1 MGERLRVLVVDDEE
15 GIRLG
20 VARVL
25 EKFTS
30 SFPDIAAEISY
41 DVETAASGEDAVER
55 LRDAPPDI
63 LLLDLK
69 LPGIGGLDVL
79 RVARSLDPPVL
90 TVMVTAYAS
99 VTTAVEATRGGTFD
113 FLPKPFTPNEIKGV
127 VRRATR
133 DLVLSR
139 QAKQLAAE
147 RRRTRF
153 ELIRVLVHELKAPLS
168 AVEGY
173 LTSIL
178 DGVVS
183 DEQTRRHVVTR
194 SIARIQGMRQLIL
207 DLLDVTRLEAGMKA
221 RVFSTVQLGELA
233 RECMDALR
241 PQVEA
246 KHLTMDIV
254 SEPNL
259 EFVAVRAEIEI
270 VLNNLLTNAIKY
282 NREGGSVHV
291 SLGRHEDAFEISV
304 RDTGFGLS
312 HEDAAKLF
320 NDFVRIKNAKT
331 RGIEGSGLG
340 LATVKRIA
348 ELYHGDASVSSELD
362 KGSTFTVTLKA
373 VPPQAAALPEK
384 QVQP

>member
-1 MGERLRVLVVDDEE
+1 MAERLRVLVVDDEE

-20 VARVL
+20 IGRVL
-25 EKFTS
+25 EKFVA

-41 DVETAASGEDAVER
+41 EVEAAATGEEAVER
-55 LRDAPPDI
+55 LRQAPPDI

-79 RVARSLDPPVL
+79 REARNLDPPVL
-90 TVMVTAYAS
+90 TVMITAYAS
-99 VTTAVEATRGGTFD
+99 VTAAVEATRSGTFD
-113 FLPKPFTPNEIKGV
+113 FLPKPFTPTEIKSA
-127 VRRATR
+127 VRRASR

-139 QAKQLAAE
+139 QAKKLAADQ
-147 RRRTRF
+147 RRTRF
-153 ELIRVLVHELKAPLS
+153 ELIRVLVHELKAPLG

-173 LTSIL
+173 LSSIL
-178 DGVVS
+178 DGVIS
-183 DEQTRRHVVTR
+183 DEDTLRRVVTR

-221 RVFSTVQLGELA
+221 REFSTVALGDVA

-246 KHLTMDIV
+246 KNVTMELTDAPVLQM
-254 SEPNL
+254 
-259 EFVAVRAEIEI
+259 VAVRAEIEI
-270 VLNNLLTNAIKY
+270 VLSNLLTNAIKY
-282 NREGGSVHV
+282 NRDGGQVRV
-291 SLGRHEDAFEISV
+291 SLGSHDDVFEISV
-304 RDTGFGLS
+304 KDTGFGLAP
-312 HEDAAKLF
+312 EDAAKLF

-348 ELYHGDASVSSELD
+348 GLYHGDVAVSSVPD
-362 KGSTFTVTLKA
+362 QGSTFTVTLKA
-373 VPPQAAALPEK
+373 ASPEK
-384 QVQP
+384 NPPS

>member
-1 MGERLRVLVVDDEE
+1 MREQLRVLVVDDEE

-25 EKFTS
+25 EKFVA

-41 DVETAASGEDAVER
+41 QVESAATGEVAVER
-55 LRDAPPDI
+55 LREAPPDI
-63 LLLDLK
+63 MLLDLK

-79 RVARSLDPPVL
+79 REACALEPPVL
-90 TVMVTAYAS
+90 TIMITAYAS

-113 FLPKPFTPNEIKGV
+113 FLPKPFTPNEIKAV

-133 DLVLSR
+133 DLILSR
-139 QAKQLAAE
+139 QAKKLAAE
-147 RRRTRF
+147 QRRTRF
-153 ELIRVLVHELKAPLS
+153 ELIRVLVHELKAPLG

-173 LTSIL
+173 LSSIL

-183 DEQTRRHVVTR
+183 DEQTMRRVVTR

-221 RVFSTVQLGELA
+221 RVFAQLQLPEVA

-241 PQVEA
+241 PQAEA
-246 KHLTMDIV
+246 KNVTMAITCTQEL
-254 SEPNL
+254 SL
-259 EFVAVRAEIEI
+259 VAVRAEIEI

-282 NREGGSVHV
+282 NREGGQVEVTLSKH
-291 SLGRHEDAFEISV
+291 DDMFEIVV

-312 HEDAAKLF
+312 REDAAKLF

-348 ELYHGDASVSSELD
+348 GLYHGDAWVASEPD
-362 KGSTFTVTLKA
+362 KGSTFTVTLKSE
-373 VPPQAAALPEK
+373 PSEK
-384 QVQP
+384 IVQP

>member
-1 MGERLRVLVVDDEE
+1 MPEPLRVLVVDDEE

-25 EKFTS
+25 ERFVA
-30 SFPDIAAEISY
+30 SFPDIAADIRYE
-41 DVETAASGEDAVER
+41 VEAASTGEMAVER
-55 LRDAPPDI
+55 LREAAPDI

-79 RVARSLDPPVL
+79 REARALEPPVL
-90 TVMVTAYAS
+90 TVMITAYAS

-113 FLPKPFTPNEIKGV
+113 FLPKPFTPNEIKAV

-133 DLVLSR
+133 DLILSR
-139 QAKQLAAE
+139 QAKKLAAE
-147 RRRTRF
+147 QRRTRF
-153 ELIRVLVHELKAPLS
+153 ELIRVLVHELKAPLG

-173 LTSIL
+173 LSSIL

-183 DEQTRRHVVTR
+183 DQDTMHRVITR

-221 RVFSTVQLGELA
+221 RVFAQLQLGEVA
-233 RECMDALR
+233 RECADALR
-241 PQVEA
+241 PQADAKEVTMVIHGAPEA
-246 KHLTMDIV
+246 EI
-254 SEPNL
+254 
-259 EFVAVRAEIEI
+259 VAVRAEVEMIF
-270 VLNNLLTNAIKY
+270 NNLLTNAIKY
-282 NREGGSVHV
+282 NRDGGQVEV
-291 SLGRHEDAFEISV
+291 TLGKHDDMYEIAV

-312 HEDAAKLF
+312 EPEAAKLF

-348 ELYHGDASVSSELD
+348 GLYHGDAWVASEPD
-362 KGSTFTVTLKA
+362 KGSTFTVTLKSE
-373 VPPQAAALPEK
+373 PPEK
-384 QVQP
+384 VTQP

>member
-1 MGERLRVLVVDDEE
+1 MAERLRVLVVDDEE

-20 VARVL
+20 VGRVL
-25 EKFTS
+25 EKFVA

-41 DVETAASGEDAVER
+41 EVEGAASGEEAVER
-55 LRDAPPDI
+55 LRQAPPDI

-79 RVARSLDPPVL
+79 REARSLEPPVL
-90 TVMVTAYAS
+90 TVMITAYAS
-99 VTTAVEATRGGTFD
+99 VTTAVEATRAGTFD
-113 FLPKPFTPNEIKGV
+113 FLPKPFTPTEIKSA
-127 VRRATR
+127 VRRASR

-139 QAKQLAAE
+139 QAKKLAAE
-147 RRRTRF
+147 QRRTRF
-153 ELIRVLVHELKAPLS
+153 ELIRVLVHELKAPLG

-173 LTSIL
+173 LSSIL
-178 DGVVS
+178 DGVIS
-183 DEQTRRHVVTR
+183 DEETLRRVVTR

-221 RVFSTVQLGELA
+221 RELSTVALTDVA

-241 PQVEA
+241 PQAEA
-246 KHLTMDIV
+246 KSVTMELTEAPALQM
-254 SEPNL
+254 
-259 EFVAVRAEIEI
+259 VAVRAEIEI

-282 NREGGSVHV
+282 NRDGGQVHV
-291 SLGRHEDAFEISV
+291 SLGRHDDVFEISV
-304 RDTGFGLS
+304 MDTGFGLAP
-312 HEDAAKLF
+312 EDAAKLF

-348 ELYHGDASVSSELD
+348 GLYHGDAAVSSVAD
-362 KGSTFTVTLKA
+362 QGSTFTVTLKA
-373 VPPQAAALPEK
+373 PSPEK
-384 QVQP
+384 NPPS

>member
-1 MGERLRVLVVDDEE
+1 MAEILRILVVDDEE

-25 EKFTS
+25 EKFVA
-30 SFPDIAAEISY
+30 SFPDIGGETSFLIESAA
-41 DVETAASGEDAVER
+41 TGEEAILR
-55 LRDAPPDI
+55 LHDRPPDI

-69 LPGIGGLDVL
+69 LPGVGGLDVL
-79 RVARSLDPPVL
+79 KEARGMEPPVL
-90 TVMVTAYAS
+90 TIMITAYAS

-113 FLPKPFTPNEIKGV
+113 FLPKPFTPNEIKAA

-133 DLVLSR
+133 DLILSR

-147 RRRTRF
+147 QRRTRF
-153 ELIRVLVHELKAPLS
+153 EIIRVLVHELKAPLGV
-168 AVEGY
+168 VEGY
-173 LTSIL
+173 LGSIL

-183 DEQTRRHVVTR
+183 DQETLHRVVKR

-221 RVFSTVQLGELA
+221 RDFAPVSLADVARDCMEALRAQAEARKLTLELVT
-233 RECMDALR
+233 RGDAL
-241 PQVEA
+241 E
-246 KHLTMDIV
+246 M
-254 SEPNL
+254 
-259 EFVAVRAEIEI
+259 VAVRAELEI

-282 NREGGSVHV
+282 NREGGSVRVELGHQEDMFTIAV
-291 SLGRHEDAFEISV
+291 S
-304 RDTGFGLS
+304 DTGVGLS
-312 HEDAAKLF
+312 RDEAAKLF
-320 NDFVRIKNAKT
+320 GDFVRIKNAKT

-348 ELYHGDASVSSELD
+348 GMYHGEATVVSEPD

-373 VPPQAAALPEK
+373 ALPEK
-384 QVQP
+384 KASS

>member
-25 EKFTS
+25 EKFVA
-30 SFPDIAAEISY
+30 SFPDIAAEIGY
-41 DVETAASGEDAVER
+41 DVESAASGEDAVER

-79 RVARSLDPPVL
+79 REARNLEPPVL

-113 FLPKPFTPNEIKGV
+113 FLPKPFTPNEIKAV

-133 DLVLSR
+133 DLILSR
-139 QAKQLAAE
+139 QAKKLAAE
-147 RRRTRF
+147 QRRTRF
-153 ELIRVLVHELKAPLS
+153 ELIRVLVHELKAPLG

-173 LTSIL
+173 LASIL

-183 DEQTRRHVVTR
+183 DEETMRHVVTR

-221 RVFSTVQLGELA
+221 RVFATVQLSEVA

-241 PQVEA
+241 AQAEV
-246 KHLTMDIV
+246 KNLTMELVGVPD
-254 SEPNL
+254 L
-259 EFVAVRAEIEI
+259 ELVAVRAEIEI

-282 NREGGSVHV
+282 NREGGSVRV
-291 SLGRHEDAFEISV
+291 LLGRHEDVYEIAV
-304 RDTGFGLS
+304 HDTGFGLS
-312 HEDAAKLF
+312 RDDAAKLF

-348 ELYHGDASVSSELD
+348 GLYSGDATVTSEPEQ
-362 KGSTFTVTLKA
+362 GSTFTVTLKA
-373 VPPQAAALPEK
+373 SQPEK
-384 QVQP
+384 RAQP

>member
-1 MGERLRVLVVDDEE
+1 MSERLRVLVVDDEE

-25 EKFTS
+25 ERFTS

-79 RVARSLDPPVL
+79 REARNLDPPVL

-113 FLPKPFTPNEIKGV
+113 FLPKPFTPNEIKAV

-173 LTSIL
+173 LTSML

-183 DEQTRRHVVTR
+183 DEETRRHVVTR

-221 RVFSTVQLGELA
+221 RVFSTVRLNELA

-241 PQVEA
+241 PQAEA
-246 KHLTMDIV
+246 KHLAMEIQGA
-254 SEPNL
+254 PNL
-259 EFVAVRAEIEI
+259 AFVAVRAEIEI

-291 SLGRHEDAFEISV
+291 SLKGREDGVEISV

-348 ELYHGDASVSSELD
+348 DLYHGHATVSSELD
-362 KGSTFTVTLKA
+362 QGSTFTVTLKA
-373 VPPQAAALPEK
+373 GPPGQAALPEK
-384 QVQP
+384 QV

>member
-1 MGERLRVLVVDDEE
+1 MAERLRVLVVDDEE

-25 EKFTS
+25 KKFVA

-41 DVETAASGEDAVER
+41 EVEAAQDGEIAVER
-55 LRDAPPDI
+55 LKEAPPDI

-79 RVARSLDPPVL
+79 REAQALETPVL

-113 FLPKPFTPNEIKGV
+113 FLPKPFTPNEIKAV

-133 DLVLSR
+133 DLILSR
-139 QAKQLAAE
+139 QAKKLAAE
-147 RRRTRF
+147 QRRTRF
-153 ELIRVLVHELKAPLS
+153 ELIRVLVHELKAPLG

-173 LTSIL
+173 LNSML
-178 DGVVS
+178 DGTVS
-183 DEQTRRHVVTR
+183 DEETRHRVVTR
-194 SIARIQGMRQLIL
+194 SVARIQGMRQLIL

-221 RVFSTVQLGELA
+221 RVFAPVRLGEVA
-233 RECMDALR
+233 RECLDALR
-241 PQVEA
+241 PQAEA
-246 KHLTMDIV
+246 KNVTMEIAAAPD
-254 SEPNL
+254 L
-259 EFVAVRAEIEI
+259 ALVAVRAELEI
-270 VLNNLLTNAIKY
+270 VFNNLLTNAIKY

-291 SLGRHEDAFEISV
+291 TLGRHEDIFEIAV

-312 HEDAAKLF
+312 RDDAAKLF

-348 ELYHGDASVSSELD
+348 GLYSGDAIVSSEPD
-362 KGSTFTVTLKA
+362 QGSTFTITLK
-373 VPPQAAALPEK
+373 AALPEK
-384 QVQP
+384 NARA

>member
-1 MGERLRVLVVDDEE
+1 MPEPLRVLVVDDEE

-25 EKFTS
+25 EKFVA
-30 SFPDIAAEISY
+30 SFPDIAADIRYE
-41 DVETAASGEDAVER
+41 VEAASTGEMAVER
-55 LRDAPPDI
+55 LREAAPDI

-79 RVARSLDPPVL
+79 REARALDPPVL
-90 TVMVTAYAS
+90 TIMITAYAS

-113 FLPKPFTPNEIKGV
+113 FLPKPFTPNEIKAV

-133 DLVLSR
+133 DLILSR
-139 QAKQLAAE
+139 QAKKLAAE
-147 RRRTRF
+147 QRRTRF
-153 ELIRVLVHELKAPLS
+153 ELIRVLVHELKAPLG

-173 LTSIL
+173 LASIL

-183 DEQTRRHVVTR
+183 DQDTMHRVLTR
-194 SIARIQGMRQLIL
+194 SVARIQGMRQLIL

-221 RVFSTVQLGELA
+221 RVFSQVPLTEVA
-233 RECMDALR
+233 RECAEALR
-241 PQVEA
+241 PQAEA
-246 KHLTMDIV
+246 KDVTVEIHGGPEAEI
-254 SEPNL
+254 
-259 EFVAVRAEIEI
+259 VAVRAEVEI
-270 VLNNLLTNAIKY
+270 IFNNLLTNAIKY
-282 NREGGSVHV
+282 NREGGQVEV
-291 SLGRHEDAFEISV
+291 SLGKHDDMYEIAV

-312 HEDAAKLF
+312 QQEAAKLF

-348 ELYHGDASVSSELD
+348 GLYHGDAWVTSEPD
-362 KGSTFTVTLKA
+362 KGSTFTVTLKSE
-373 VPPQAAALPEK
+373 PPEK
-384 QVQP
+384 VTQP

>member
-1 MGERLRVLVVDDEE
+1 MPEPLRVLVVDDEE

-25 EKFTS
+25 ERFVA

-41 DVETAASGEDAVER
+41 QVEAAATGEVAVER
-55 LRDAPPDI
+55 LREAPPDI

-79 RVARSLDPPVL
+79 KEARALEPPVL
-90 TVMVTAYAS
+90 TIMITAYAS

-113 FLPKPFTPNEIKGV
+113 FLPKPFTPNEIKAV
-127 VRRATR
+127 IRRATR

-139 QAKQLAAE
+139 QAKKLAAE

-153 ELIRVLVHELKAPLS
+153 ELISVLVHELKAPLG

-173 LTSIL
+173 LGSIL

-183 DEQTRRHVVTR
+183 DQETLRRVVTR

-221 RVFSTVQLGELA
+221 RVFTPVCLGEVA

-241 PQVEA
+241 PQAEA
-246 KHLTMDIV
+246 KDLT
-254 SEPNL
+254 L
-259 EFVAVRAEIEI
+259 EITGGQDLSLVAVRAEVEI

-282 NREGGSVHV
+282 NREGGSVAV
-291 SLGRHEDAFEISV
+291 TLGRREDMFEITV
-304 RDTGFGLS
+304 RDTGIGLS
-312 HEDAAKLF
+312 CEEAAKLF
-320 NDFVRIKNAKT
+320 GDFVRIKNAKT

-348 ELYHGDASVSSELD
+348 GLYHGDAWVASEPD
-362 KGSTFTVTLKA
+362 KGSTFTVTLKSES
-373 VPPQAAALPEK
+373 PERSSQA
-384 QVQP
+384 

>member
-1 MGERLRVLVVDDEE
+1 MVERLRVLVVDDEE

-20 VARVL
+20 VGRVL
-25 EKFTS
+25 ERFVA

-41 DVETAASGEDAVER
+41 EVETAATGEEAVER
-55 LRDAPPDI
+55 LRQTPPDI

-79 RVARSLDPPVL
+79 KEARSLEPPVL
-90 TVMVTAYAS
+90 TVMITAYAS
-99 VTTAVEATRGGTFD
+99 VTAAVEATRAGTFD
-113 FLPKPFTPNEIKGV
+113 FLPKPFTPTEIKSA
-127 VRRATR
+127 VRRASR
-133 DLVLSR
+133 DLILSR
-139 QAKQLAAE
+139 QAKKLAAE
-147 RRRTRF
+147 QRRTRF
-153 ELIRVLVHELKAPLS
+153 ELIRVLVHELKAPLG

-173 LTSIL
+173 LSSIL

-183 DEQTRRHVVTR
+183 DEETLRRVVTR

-221 RVFSTVQLGELA
+221 REFTTVALADVA

-241 PQVEA
+241 PQAEA
-246 KHLTMDIV
+246 KNVTLELTGAPDLQM
-254 SEPNL
+254 
-259 EFVAVRAEIEI
+259 VAVRAEIEI

-282 NREGGSVHV
+282 NRDGGQVQV
-291 SLGRHEDAFEISV
+291 LLGRHEDTFDISV
-304 RDTGFGLS
+304 KDTGFGLAP
-312 HEDAAKLF
+312 EDAAKLF

-348 ELYHGDASVSSELD
+348 GLYHGDAAVSSALEQ
-362 KGSTFTVTLKA
+362 GSTFTVTLKA
-373 VPPQAAALPEK
+373 PTPEK
-384 QVQP
+384 NSPS

>member
-1 MGERLRVLVVDDEE
+1 MGERLRVLIVDDEE

-25 EKFTS
+25 EKFVA

-55 LRDAPPDI
+55 LRDSPPDI

-79 RVARSLDPPVL
+79 REARNLDPPVL

-113 FLPKPFTPNEIKGV
+113 FLPKPFTPNEIKAV

-133 DLVLSR
+133 DLILSR
-139 QAKQLAAE
+139 QAKKLAADQ
-147 RRRTRF
+147 RRTRF
-153 ELIRVLVHELKAPLS
+153 ELIRVLVHELKAPLG

-173 LTSIL
+173 LTSML
-178 DGVVS
+178 DGVVN
-183 DEQTRRHVVTR
+183 DEETRRHVVTR

-221 RVFSTVQLGELA
+221 RDFSTVQLAELA

-241 PQVEA
+241 PQAEA
-246 KHLTMDIV
+246 KHVTMEIAAA
-254 SEPNL
+254 PTL
-259 EFVAVRAEIEI
+259 ELVAVRAEIEI

-282 NREGGSVHV
+282 NREGGSVRV
-291 SLGRHEDAFEISV
+291 SLRRHDDVFEISV
-304 RDTGFGLS
+304 HDTGFGLS
-312 HEDAAKLF
+312 REDAAKLF

-348 ELYHGDASVSSELD
+348 GLYHGDATVSSAPEQ
-362 KGSTFTVTLKA
+362 GSTFTVTLKA
-373 VPPQAAALPEK
+373 ALPDKAVLPEM
-384 QVQP
+384 QAQL

>member
-1 MGERLRVLVVDDEE
+1 MAERLRVLVVDDEE

-25 EKFTS
+25 EKFVA

-41 DVETAASGEDAVER
+41 EVEAAADGEIAVER
-55 LRDAPPDI
+55 LKEAPPDI

-79 RVARSLDPPVL
+79 REAQALEPPVL

-113 FLPKPFTPNEIKGV
+113 FLPKPFTPNEIKAV

-133 DLVLSR
+133 DLILSR
-139 QAKQLAAE
+139 QAKKLAAE
-147 RRRTRF
+147 QRRTRF
-153 ELIRVLVHELKAPLS
+153 ELIRVLVHELKAPLG

-173 LTSIL
+173 LNSML
-178 DGVVS
+178 DGTVS
-183 DEQTRRHVVTR
+183 DEETRHRVVTR
-194 SIARIQGMRQLIL
+194 SVARIQGMRQLIL

-221 RVFSTVQLGELA
+221 RVFAPVQLGEVA
-233 RECMDALR
+233 RECLDVLR
-241 PQVEA
+241 PQAEA
-246 KHLTMDIV
+246 KNVTMEIAAAP
-254 SEPNL
+254 EL
-259 EFVAVRAEIEI
+259 ALVAVRAELEI
-270 VLNNLLTNAIKY
+270 VFNNLLTNAIKY

-291 SLGRHEDAFEISV
+291 TLGRHEDMFEIAV
-304 RDTGFGLS
+304 RDTGFGLARD
-312 HEDAAKLF
+312 DAAKLF

-348 ELYHGDASVSSELD
+348 GLYNGDAIVTSEID
-362 KGSTFTVTLKA
+362 QGSTFTVTLKA
-373 VPPQAAALPEK
+373 ALPEK
-384 QVQP
+384 SGKA

>member
-25 EKFTS
+25 EKFVA

-41 DVETAASGEDAVER
+41 DVEVAANGEDAVER
-55 LRDAPPDI
+55 LHAAPPDL

-79 RVARSLDPPVL
+79 REARSLDPPVL

-113 FLPKPFTPNEIKGV
+113 FLPKPFTPNEIKAA

-133 DLVLSR
+133 DLILSR
-139 QAKQLAAE
+139 QAKKLAAE
-147 RRRTRF
+147 QRRTRF
-153 ELIRVLVHELKAPLS
+153 ELIRVLVHELKAPLG

-183 DEQTRRHVVTR
+183 DEQTMRHVVSR

-221 RVFSTVQLGELA
+221 RVFSTVRLTEVA
-233 RECMDALR
+233 RECMDAMR
-241 PQVEA
+241 TQAEA
-246 KHLTMDIV
+246 KNLTMELVGAPD
-254 SEPNL
+254 L
-259 EFVAVRAEIEI
+259 EMGAVRAELEI

-282 NREGGSVHV
+282 NRDGGSIHV
-291 SLGRHEDAFEISV
+291 KLSRHEDVFEISV

-312 HEDAAKLF
+312 HDDAAKLF
-320 NDFVRIKNAKT
+320 NDFVRIKNANT

-348 ELYHGDASVSSELD
+348 SLYHGDAAVHSEPEQ
-362 KGSTFTVTLKA
+362 GSTFIVTLKA
-373 VPPQAAALPEK
+373 GLPEKAALPEK
-384 QVQP
+384 QAQP

>member
-25 EKFTS
+25 EKFVAA
-30 SFPDIAAEISY
+30 FPDIGSEIRY
-41 DVETAASGEDAVER
+41 DVESAASGEEAVER
-55 LRDAPPDI
+55 LHDAPPDI

-69 LPGIGGLDVL
+69 LPGIGGLEVL
-79 RVARSLDPPVL
+79 HEARNLEPPVL
-90 TVMVTAYAS
+90 TVMITAYAS
-99 VTTAVEATRGGTFD
+99 VPTAVEATRGGTFD
-113 FLPKPFTPNEIKGV
+113 FLPKPFTPDEIKAV

-139 QAKQLAAE
+139 HAKKLAAE
-147 RRRTRF
+147 QRRTRF

-173 LTSIL
+173 LASIL

-183 DEQTRRHVVTR
+183 DEKTMRHVLTR
-194 SIARIQGMRQLIL
+194 SVTRIQGMRQLIL

-221 RVFSTVQLGELA
+221 RVFAPVRFAEVA

-241 PQVEA
+241 SQAEA
-246 KHLTMDIV
+246 KHVTMELMCAPD
-254 SEPNL
+254 L
-259 EFVAVRAEIEI
+259 ELVAVRAEIEI
-270 VLNNLLTNAIKY
+270 IFNNLLTNAIEY
-282 NREGGSVHV
+282 NREGGSVRV
-291 SLGRHEDAFEISV
+291 ALTRHEDAFEISV

-312 HEDAAKLF
+312 REDAAKLF
-320 NDFVRIKNAKT
+320 NDFVRIKNVNT

-340 LATVKRIA
+340 LATVRRIA
-348 ELYHGDASVSSELD
+348 DLYHGVAAVSSAPD
-362 KGSTFTVTLKA
+362 QGSTFTVTLKA
-373 VPPQAAALPEK
+373 TLPEK
-384 QVQP
+384 QTQS

>member
-1 MGERLRVLVVDDEE
+1 MGDRLRVLVVDDEE

-25 EKFTS
+25 EKFTA
-30 SFPDIAAEISY
+30 SFPDIAADISY
-41 DVETAASGEDAVER
+41 DIESAASGEAAVER
-55 LRDAPPDI
+55 LRNKPPDI

-69 LPGIGGLDVL
+69 LPGIDGLEVL
-79 RVARSLDPPVL
+79 REARNLDPPVL
-90 TVMVTAYAS
+90 TIMITAYAS

-113 FLPKPFTPNEIKGV
+113 FLPKPFTPNEIKAC

-139 QAKQLAAE
+139 HAKKLAADQ
-147 RRRTRF
+147 RRTRF
-153 ELIRVLVHELKAPLS
+153 ELIRVLAHELKAPLS

-173 LTSIL
+173 LASIL
-178 DGVVS
+178 DGIVQ
-183 DEQTRRHVVTR
+183 DEETRRHVLTR
-194 SIARIQGMRQLIL
+194 SIARIQGMRQLIF

-221 RVFSTVQLGELA
+221 RDFSTVQLGEVT

-241 PQVEA
+241 PQAVA
-246 KHLTMDIV
+246 KHITMEIAG
-254 SEPNL
+254 SPNL
-259 EFVAVRAEIEI
+259 GLVAVRAEIEI

-282 NREGGSVHV
+282 NREGGSVKV
-291 SLGRHEDAFEISV
+291 TLTRHEDVLEISV
-304 RDTGFGLS
+304 CDTGYGLS
-312 HEDAAKLF
+312 REDAAKLF

-348 ELYHGDASVSSELD
+348 GLYHGDATVTSEPD
-362 KGSTFTVTLKA
+362 QGSTFTVTLKA
-373 VPPQAAALPEK
+373 PVPEEVPHP
-384 QVQP
+384 

>member
-25 EKFTS
+25 ERFAA

-41 DVETAASGEDAVER
+41 DVEAAATGERAVER
-55 LRDAPPDI
+55 MREAPPDI

-79 RVARSLDPPVL
+79 REAQALEPPVL
-90 TVMVTAYAS
+90 TVMITAYAS

-113 FLPKPFTPNEIKGV
+113 FLPKPFTPNEIKAV

-133 DLVLSR
+133 DLILSR
-139 QAKQLAAE
+139 QAKKLAAE
-147 RRRTRF
+147 QRRTRF
-153 ELIRVLVHELKAPLS
+153 ELIRVLVHELKAPLG

-173 LTSIL
+173 LQSIL

-183 DEQTRRHVVTR
+183 DEETLRRVVSR
-194 SIARIQGMRQLIL
+194 SVARIQGMRQLIL

-221 RVFSTVQLGELA
+221 RVFAEVPLGEVA
-233 RECMDALR
+233 RECLEALR
-241 PQVEA
+241 PQADA
-246 KHLTMDIV
+246 KQIAMAVTGAPELC
-254 SEPNL
+254 L
-259 EFVAVRAEIEI
+259 VAVRAEIEI
-270 VLNNLLTNAIKY
+270 VLNNLITNAIKY
-282 NREGGSVHV
+282 NRAGGQVEV
-291 SLGRHEDAFEISV
+291 TLGKRDDMFEIAV
-304 RDTGFGLS
+304 RDTGFGLTR
-312 HEDAAKLF
+312 EEAAKLF
-320 NDFVRIKNAKT
+320 GDFVRIKNAKT

-340 LATVKRIA
+340 LATIKRIA
-348 ELYHGDASVSSELD
+348 GLYHGDAWVSSEPD

-373 VPPQAAALPEK
+373 EPSEKAAPP
-384 QVQP
+384 

>member
-1 MGERLRVLVVDDEE
+1 MGERLRILVVDDEE

-25 EKFTS
+25 EKFVA
-30 SFPDIAAEISY
+30 SFPDIDAEIRY
-41 DVETAASGEDAVER
+41 DIESAASGEDAVER
-55 LRDAPPDI
+55 LRDAAPDI
-63 LLLDLK
+63 MLLDLK

-79 RVARSLDPPVL
+79 KVAREIEPPVL
-90 TVMVTAYAS
+90 TVMITAYAS

-113 FLPKPFTPNEIKGV
+113 FLPKPFTPNEIRAV

-139 QAKQLAAE
+139 QAKKLAAE
-147 RRRTRF
+147 QRRTRF
-153 ELIRVLVHELKAPLS
+153 ELIRVLVHELKAPLG

-173 LTSIL
+173 LNSIL

-183 DEQTRRHVVTR
+183 DEQTLRRVVTR
-194 SIARIQGMRQLIL
+194 SVARIQGMRQLIL

-221 RVFSTVQLGELA
+221 RKFAPMNLADVA

-241 PQVEA
+241 PQAEA
-246 KHLTMDIV
+246 KNVGMELVAGADL
-254 SEPNL
+254 NL
-259 EFVAVRAEIEI
+259 VAVRAEIEI

-291 SLGRHEDAFEISV
+291 ALAKHDDVFEIAV

-312 HEDAAKLF
+312 REEAAKLF

-348 ELYHGDASVSSELD
+348 GMYHGDAIVGSEPD
-362 KGSTFTVTLKA
+362 KGSTFTVTLRATLPDKKA
-373 VPPQAAALPEK
+373 TP
-384 QVQP
+384 

>member
-1 MGERLRVLVVDDEE
+1 MGERLRILVVDDED

-25 EKFTS
+25 EKFVTS
-30 SFPDIAAEISY
+30 FSDIESEISY
-41 DVETAASGEDAVER
+41 DVACAASGEEAVDR
-55 LRDAPPDI
+55 LHDSPPDI

-99 VTTAVEATRGGTFD
+99 VPTAVEATRSGTFD
-113 FLPKPFTPNEIKGV
+113 FLPKPFTPDEIKAV

-139 QAKQLAAE
+139 QAKKLAAE
-147 RRRTRF
+147 QRRTRF
-153 ELIRVLVHELKAPLS
+153 EIIRVLVHELKAPLS
-168 AVEGY
+168 VVEGY
-173 LTSIL
+173 LASIL
-178 DGVVS
+178 DGVVT
-183 DEQTRRHVVTR
+183 DEKTLRHVVTR

-221 RVFSTVQLGELA
+221 RVFAPMRLAEVA

-241 PQVEA
+241 PQAEA
-246 KHLTMDIV
+246 KNVTMELV
-254 SEPNL
+254 VAEPDL

-291 SLGRHEDAFEISV
+291 SLSRHEDMFEISV
-304 RDTGFGLS
+304 RDTGFGLAR
-312 HEDAAKLF
+312 EDAAKLF

-348 ELYHGDASVSSELD
+348 GLYHGDAGVSSVPD
-362 KGSTFTVTLKA
+362 QGSTFTVTLKA
-373 VPPQAAALPEK
+373 TPPEK
-384 QVQP
+384 TTQS

>member
-1 MGERLRVLVVDDEE
+1 MGDRLRVLVVDDEE

-25 EKFTS
+25 EKFVA

-41 DVETAASGEDAVER
+41 EVDSAASGEEAVER
-55 LRDAPPDI
+55 LRGVPPDI
-63 LLLDLK
+63 MLLDLK

-79 RVARSLDPPVL
+79 KVACEIEPPVL
-90 TVMVTAYAS
+90 TVMITAYAS

-113 FLPKPFTPNEIKGV
+113 FLPKPFTPNEIKAV

-133 DLVLSR
+133 DLILSR
-139 QAKQLAAE
+139 QAKKLAAE
-147 RRRTRF
+147 QRRTRF
-153 ELIRVLVHELKAPLS
+153 ELIRVLVHELKAPLG

-173 LTSIL
+173 LASIL

-183 DEQTRRHVVTR
+183 DEETLRRVVTR

-221 RVFSTVQLGELA
+221 RVFAPVQLTEVA

-241 PQVEA
+241 PQAEV
-246 KHLTMDIV
+246 KKLTMEIV
-254 SEPNL
+254 GAPEVEL
-259 EFVAVRAEIEI
+259 VAVRAEMEI

-282 NREGGSVHV
+282 NREGGSVRV
-291 SLGRHEDAFEISV
+291 SLGRHEDAIEIAVS
-304 RDTGFGLS
+304 DTGFGLS
-312 HEDAAKLF
+312 HDDAGKLF

-348 ELYHGDASVSSELD
+348 SLYHGDAMVTSEPEQ
-362 KGSTFTVTLKA
+362 GSTFTVTLKA
-373 VPPQAAALPEK
+373 AKPERLA
-384 QVQP
+384 QP

>member
-1 MGERLRVLVVDDEE
+1 MSEQLRVLVVDDEE

-25 EKFTS
+25 ERFVA

-41 DVETAASGEDAVER
+41 EVKTAATGEAAVER
-55 LRDAPPDI
+55 LREATPDI

-79 RVARSLDPPVL
+79 REARALEPPVL
-90 TVMVTAYAS
+90 TIMITAYAS

-113 FLPKPFTPNEIKGV
+113 FLPKPFTPNEIKAV

-133 DLVLSR
+133 DLILSR
-139 QAKQLAAE
+139 QAQKLAAE
-147 RRRTRF
+147 QRRTRF
-153 ELIRVLVHELKAPLS
+153 ELIRVLVHELKAPLG

-173 LTSIL
+173 LSSIL

-183 DEQTRRHVVTR
+183 DEETLHRVVTR
-194 SIARIQGMRQLIL
+194 SIARIQGMRQLIM

-221 RVFSTVQLGELA
+221 RVFTQVQLAELA
-233 RECMDALR
+233 RECMEALR
-241 PQVEA
+241 PQAEA
-246 KHLTMDIV
+246 KKVVMEIGGALDL
-254 SEPNL
+254 SL
-259 EFVAVRAEIEI
+259 VAVRAEMEI

-282 NREGGSVHV
+282 NRDGGQVMVTLAKHDDMIE
-291 SLGRHEDAFEISV
+291 LAV
-304 RDTGFGLS
+304 RDSGFGLTRA
-312 HEDAAKLF
+312 EAAKLF
-320 NDFVRIKNAKT
+320 NDFVRIKNVKT

-348 ELYHGDASVSSELD
+348 GLYHGDASVSSEPD
-362 KGSTFTVTLKA
+362 KGSTFTVTLRSES
-373 VPPQAAALPEK
+373 PEK
-384 QVQP
+384 VVQP

>member
-1 MGERLRVLVVDDEE
+1 MGDRLRVLVVDDED

-20 VARVL
+20 VASVL
-25 EKFTS
+25 EKFVA
-30 SFPDIAAEISY
+30 SFSDIESEISY
-41 DVETAASGEDAVER
+41 DVACAASGEEAVER
-55 LRDAPPDI
+55 LHDSAPDI

-99 VTTAVEATRGGTFD
+99 VSTAVEATRSGTFD
-113 FLPKPFTPNEIKGV
+113 FLPKPFTPDEIRAV

-133 DLVLSR
+133 DLILSR
-139 QAKQLAAE
+139 QAKKLAAE
-147 RRRTRF
+147 QRRTRF
-153 ELIRVLVHELKAPLS
+153 EIIRVLVHELQAPLS
-168 AVEGY
+168 VVEGY
-173 LTSIL
+173 LASIL
-178 DGVVS
+178 DGVVT
-183 DEQTRRHVVTR
+183 DEKTLHHVVTR

-221 RVFSTVQLGELA
+221 RVFAPVRLAEVA

-241 PQVEA
+241 PQAEA
-246 KHLTMDIV
+246 KNLTMELV
-254 SEPNL
+254 VGEPDL
-259 EFVAVRAEIEI
+259 EFVAVRAEMEI

-282 NREGGSVHV
+282 NREGGSIHV
-291 SLGRHEDAFEISV
+291 SLCRHEDMFEISV

-312 HEDAAKLF
+312 REDAAKLF

-340 LATVKRIA
+340 LATVKQIA
-348 ELYHGDASVSSELD
+348 GLYHGDAGVSSVPD
-362 KGSTFTVTLKA
+362 QGSTFTVTLKA
-373 VPPQAAALPEK
+373 TPPEK
-384 QVQP
+384 TTQS